1 MTTRKHALLLASL
14 LVLAPLVGCGEDE
27 APVTT
32 QRGMAGQGPKI
43 EQKAPPAGGSKAP
56 AGGGSRRSQGG
67 TPSEDAPAEAE
78 PPRPDRPKTIVSR
91 EDFASSARD
100 PFHTY
105 LSPALANE
113 TAPVE
118 VLDKQRNV
126 KLAEYDFEEL
136 KLIAIVNAG
145 RNVEPRALF
154 LSASDKKS
162 KSVRQGEYFSSAE
175 VLLASVN
182 RDYIEIEIIDPEL
195 TPGWNMERGERRV
208 IYLKEPKG

>member
-1 MTTRKHALLLASL
+1 MTTRTHALLLVSS
-14 LVLAPLVGCGEDE
+14 LVLAPLGCGEEE
-27 APVTT
+27 APVTSS
-32 QRGMAGQGPKI
+32 RGMGGQGVKIDPKA
-43 EQKAPPAGGSKAP
+43 QPAGGTKAP

-67 TPSEDAPAEAE
+67 TPSEDAPPDAE
-78 PPRPDRPKTIVSR
+78 PPRPDRPKTVVAR

>member
-1 MTTRKHALLLASL
+1 MTSKH
-14 LVLAPLVGCGEDE
+14 PLVFAAVFGLGFALAGCGGEE
-27 APVTT
+27 APVAA
-32 QRGMAGQGPKI
+32 QRGMGGQGVKVDTA
-43 EQKAPPAGGSKAP
+43 KAPAGGAKAP
-56 AGGGSRRSQGG
+56 AGGGSRRSQG
-67 TPSEDAPAEAE
+67 SEPAAE
-78 PPRPDRPKTIVSR
+78 GEGEPEPVRPDRPKTLVSR
-91 EDFASSARD
+91 EDFAIGSRD

-126 KLAEYDFEEL
+126 KLPEYDFEEL

-154 LSASDKKS
+154 LAASDKKS
-162 KSVRQGEYFSSAE
+162 KSVRQGEYFSRAE

>member
-1 MTTRKHALLLASL
+1 MITTRALLLTGLLGAST
-14 LVLAPLVGCGEDE
+14 LAGCGEE
-27 APVTT
+27 APVTQ
-32 QRGMAGQGPKI
+32 QRGMAGQGKNIQATP
-43 EQKAPPAGGSKAP
+43 ETPPD
-56 AGGGSRRSQGG
+56 GGSRRSTG
-67 TPSEDAPAEAE
+67 TGDEAPLAEDPTAPPARPER
-78 PPRPDRPKTIVSR
+78 PPTVISR
-91 EDFASSARD
+91 EDFAASARD

-105 LSPALANE
+105 VSNRLEDQP
-113 TAPVE
+113 APVE

-154 LSASDKKS
+154 VASTDQKS
-162 KSVRQGEYFSSAE
+162 KTVRQGEYFSSAE

-195 TPGWNMERGERRV
+195 TPGWNLERGERKV
-208 IYLKEPKG
+208 IYLKEPTKQR